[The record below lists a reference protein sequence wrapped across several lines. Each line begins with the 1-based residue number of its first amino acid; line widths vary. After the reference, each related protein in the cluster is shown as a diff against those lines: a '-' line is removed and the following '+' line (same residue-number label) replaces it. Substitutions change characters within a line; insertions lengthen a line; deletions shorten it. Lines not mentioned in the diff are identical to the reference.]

1 MAVEVC
7 LSLMGRNITRFVHHW
22 CFLLFLFSFSIEDV
36 LDFVI
41 YCCYL
46 RSCPFLRLSLLK
58 DVDFKNQETMP
69 WISSFRGRVEFLIA
83 EL

>member
-1 MAVEVC
+1 MLVLDGQEYYSICASLV
-7 LSLMGRNITRFVHHW
+7 LSSSF
-22 CFLLFLFSFSIEDV
+22 CFLFSIEDV